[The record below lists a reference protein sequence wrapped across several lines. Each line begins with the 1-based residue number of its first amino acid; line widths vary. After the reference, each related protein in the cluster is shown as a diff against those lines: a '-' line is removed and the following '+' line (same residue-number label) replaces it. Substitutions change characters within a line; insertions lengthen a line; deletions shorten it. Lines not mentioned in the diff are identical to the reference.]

1 MTRARL
7 HEAFTRTNRMFV
19 SALPILLGMLLL
31 VGMVVSILPRR
42 FSHTLFSGQP
52 FWDALEG
59 ALFGSV
65 ATGQPV
71 TSYILGK
78 GLLEADVSLTAVTAL
93 ILSWVTVGTV
103 QLPAESLFLGKRFAL
118 WRNAISFV
126 LAVAISLLV
135 TKTLL
140 LLR

>member
-1 MTRARL
+1 MNRSRL
-7 HEAFTRTNRMFV
+7 REAFDKTNRMFV

-31 VGMVVSILPRR
+31 VGMVVSILPKR
-42 FSHTLFSGQP
+42 FSHALFSGQP

-59 ALFGSV
+59 ALFGSI

-78 GLLEADVSLTAVTAL
+78 GLLEAGIGLTAVTAL

-126 LAVAISLLV
+126 LAVAVSLLV
-135 TKTLL
+135 TETMALL
-140 LLR
+140 Q